1 MKIGVISDTHIPD
14 KSEHIPQEILNAF
27 KQVDL
32 VVHAGDLVD
41 LKVINELNS
50 VCARVV
56 AVVGNMDHGEIK
68 IKYPV
73 KEILN
78 LEGFKIGIMHG
89 WGAPLTLTEVLK
101 DAFKAD
107 KPDVII
113 FGHSHKPMN
122 EQIDGILFFNPGSA
136 TDAVA
141 QYCSYG
147 IIEIKDCK
155 IDARIIKIPRDR

>member
-14 KSEHIPQEILNAF
+14 KSERIPQEILNAF
-27 KQVDL
+27 KHVDM
-32 VVHAGDLVD
+32 VVHGGDMVD
-41 LKVINELNS
+41 LKVIDELNS

-68 IKYPV
+68 IKYPA
-73 KEILN
+73 KEFLN
-78 LEGFKIGIMHG
+78 VEGFKIGIMHG
-89 WGAPLTLTEVLK
+89 WGAVLTLTEVLK

-122 EQIDGILFFNPGSA
+122 EKIDGILFFNPGSA
-136 TDAVA
+136 TDASA

-147 IIEIKDCK
+147 IIEIKGGK
-155 IDARIIKIPRDR
+155 IDARIIKIN